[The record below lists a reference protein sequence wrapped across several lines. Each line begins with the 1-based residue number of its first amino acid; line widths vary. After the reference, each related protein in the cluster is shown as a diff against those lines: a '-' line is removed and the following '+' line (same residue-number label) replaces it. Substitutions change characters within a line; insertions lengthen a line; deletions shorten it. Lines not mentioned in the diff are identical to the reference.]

1 MNYKFFIGLAVLSL
15 GVTACHDDVSF
26 DQKTY
31 DDLINQAF
39 PIQNVDPQH
48 NWATMGTATASIS
61 VKRRL
66 VRTTRSNFMTAT
78 PLATIPI

>member
-61 VKRRL
+61 VKKEAAPPPPL
-66 VRTTRSNFMTAT
+66 IRTLHFSSFCGS
-78 PLATIPI
+78 